1 VKPAES
7 GRAIVVR
14 LLAILVITLPTC
26 SDQPKDDPSRVITS
40 SHQPEAFDGE
50 LRCPAGDED
59 GAVMWDYGANPKG
72 RIQDPV
78 RWFRQNAVG
87 LDPKLML
94 SFLEEFR
101 GSADTLDNVVMA
113 KNEDGLV
120 VAFLEFGR
128 DDEGRY
134 FPNQAVVCAS
144 AGIQEFT

>member
-1 VKPAES
+1 MV
-7 GRAIVVR
+7 GGV
-14 LLAILVITLPTC
+14 LAILVIALPTC
-26 SDQPKDDPSRVITS
+26 SDQPKDDPSQVITS

-50 LRCPAGDED
+50 LRCPAGEED
-59 GAVMWDYGANPKG
+59 GAVGWDYGANPKG
-72 RIQDPV
+72 RIEDPV
-78 RWFRQNAVG
+78 RWFQNNAVG
-87 LDPKLML
+87 LDPELML
-94 SFLEEFR
+94 SFVEEFR
-101 GSADTLDNVVMA
+101 GSADTLDNVVLA

>member
-1 VKPAES
+1 MVS
-7 GRAIVVR
+7 G
-14 LLAILVITLPTC
+14 LLAILVINLPTC
-26 SDQPKDDPSRVITS
+26 SDLPKDDPSPVIAS
-40 SHQPEAFDGE
+40 SHEPEAFDGE
-50 LRCPAGDED
+50 LRCPAGEED
-59 GAVMWDYGANPKG
+59 GAVMWDHGANPKG

-78 RWFRQNAVG
+78 RWFRKNAVG
-87 LDPKLML
+87 LDPRLML
-94 SFLEEFR
+94 SFVEEFR